1 MLRILTN
8 LNLLNRQDFLATAGL
23 IASGYTGT
31 WVSKIAADYIDLP
44 GTAGDSCIG
53 TVWTESNRDG
63 TVGWTPDVSDTGKLT
78 VVFGRFRAL
87 TDQFTATPAIGEAL
101 KVGTDGKLATA
112 TLGGT
117 DRVVG
122 YCTKAS
128 HTIEHLGR
136 NHTVIE
142 YVTA

>member
-8 LNLLNRQDFLATAGL
+8 LNLLNRQDFESTAGL
-23 IASGYTGT
+23 IASGVTGT
-31 WVSKIAADYIDLP
+31 WVSKIADDKIDLP
-44 GTAGDSCIG
+44 GTEGDACIG

-63 TVGWTPDVSDTGKLT
+63 TVGWTPDVDATGKLT

-87 TDQFTATPAIGEAL
+87 TDQYSGTPSIGDAL
-101 KVGTDGKLATA
+101 LVDVAGKLKTA

-117 DRVVG
+117 DRVVA
-122 YCTKAS
+122 YCTKAAD
-128 HTIEHLGR
+128 TIEHLGR
-136 NHTVIE
+136 THTVIE